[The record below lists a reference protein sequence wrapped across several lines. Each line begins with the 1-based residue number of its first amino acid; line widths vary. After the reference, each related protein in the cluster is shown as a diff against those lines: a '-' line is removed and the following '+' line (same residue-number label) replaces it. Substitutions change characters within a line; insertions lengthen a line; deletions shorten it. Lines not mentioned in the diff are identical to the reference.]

1 MEWKGNLALDENKKN
16 SHNLNSL
23 IFQTPPYQ
31 PTNGFKAEKKKIG
44 EAWHWL
50 LRSKFHFS
58 TLKMSY

>member
-31 PTNGFKAEKKKIG
+31 PTNGFKAEKKKRLEKHG
-44 EAWHWL
+44 TGYSEVSFTFL
-50 LRSKFHFS
+50 L
-58 TLKMSY
+58 